1 MRYLSSTWGLIL
13 YGCHIMINK
22 LALKNLRDE
31 LSVFQVRNKT
41 ILTGKRVVSVDALR
55 GFDMFWIMGGDLV
68 FKGLDNI
75 FHGRISGF
83 LKVQMDHVD
92 WFGFHFYD
100 IIMPLFLFL
109 VGVSMVYSYR
119 KRLATATSDR
129 PIWKHTIQR
138 VLILWIL
145 GMVVQGNLLTYDI
158 DKIHFY
164 TNTLQAIAAGYLIAT
179 VFVLYLPVTFQILAT
194 VGLLAVYWAI
204 IALIPVGESTLG
216 AYDPEGNVAMFVE
229 KTVMGRFIGWG
240 SYTWIVSTLNFGATV
255 MLGVFSGYMMQARVH
270 RYRKFWNFLIYGG
283 ILVALGLI
291 IDQWHPIIKKI
302 WTSSFVLFSGGI
314 CVLMLGIFYLIIDVW
329 GLRKGIRWLIILGS
343 NAIFGYVAWHL
354 FGNNFVGMAEVLL
367 KGFNQWIATW
377 FDTIRYFG
385 GFMIIYLIMWYMY
398 RNKTFIKI

>member
-1 MRYLSSTWGLIL
+1 MQ
-13 YGCHIMINK
+13 
-22 LALKNLRDE
+22 ALKNIHEGLGI
-31 LSVFQVRNKT
+31 FQVRNST
-41 ILTGKRVVSVDALR
+41 ILSGKRVISVDALR
-55 GFDMFWIMGGDLV
+55 GFDMFWIMGGDLA

-75 FHGRISGF
+75 FQNRISGF
-83 LKVQMDHVD
+83 LKTQMDHVD

-119 KRLATATSDR
+119 KRLSGATSDR
-129 PIWKHTIQR
+129 PIWKHTLQR

-158 DKIHFY
+158 HKIHFY

-179 VFVLYLPVTFQILAT
+179 VFVLYLPVTYQILAT
-194 VGLLAVYWAI
+194 LGLLTVYWAI
-204 IALIPVGESTLG
+204 IALVPVGGNTLG

-229 KTVMGRFIGWG
+229 KSVMGRFIGWG

-255 MLGVFSGYMMQARVH
+255 MLGVFSGYMMQARVK
-270 RYRKFWNFLIYGG
+270 RYRKFWNFLLFGS
-283 ILVALGLI
+283 ILMALGLI
-291 IDQWHPIIKKI
+291 MNLWHPIIKKI

-314 CVLMLGIFYLIIDVW
+314 CVLMLGIFYLVIDVW
-329 GLRKGIRWLIILGS
+329 GLSKGTRWLIILGS

-354 FGNNFVGMAEVLL
+354 FGNNFVGMAEVFLR
-367 KGFNQWIATW
+367 GSTQWFENG
-377 FDTIRYFG
+377 FDTLRYFG
-385 GFMIIYLIMWYMY
+385 GFMIIYLLMWYMY

>member
-1 MRYLSSTWGLIL
+1 MS
-13 YGCHIMINK
+13 
-22 LALKNLRDE
+22 ALKNIHE
-31 LSVFQVRNKT
+31 GLSIFQVRNST
-41 ILTGKRVVSVDALR
+41 ILSGKRVISVDALR
-55 GFDMFWIMGGDLV
+55 GFDMFWIMGGDLA

-75 FHGRISGF
+75 FQNRISGF
-83 LKVQMDHVD
+83 LKTQMDHVD

-119 KRLATATSDR
+119 KRLSGATSDR

-145 GMVVQGNLLTYDI
+145 GMAIQGNLLTYDI
-158 DKIHFY
+158 HRIHFY

-179 VFVLYLPVTFQILAT
+179 VFVLYLPVTYQVLAT
-194 VGLLAVYWAI
+194 LGLLTVYWAI
-204 IALIPVGESTLG
+204 IALVPVGGNTLG

-229 KTVMGRFIGWG
+229 KSVMGRFIGWG

-255 MLGVFSGYMMQARVH
+255 MLGVFSGYMMQARVK
-270 RYRKFWNFLIYGG
+270 RYRKFWNFLLFGS
-283 ILVALGLI
+283 ILMASGLFMNP
-291 IDQWHPIIKKI
+291 WHPIIKKI

-314 CVLMLGIFYLIIDVW
+314 CVLMLGIFYLVIDVW
-329 GLRKGIRWLIILGS
+329 GLSKGIRWLIILGS

-354 FGNNFVGMAEVLL
+354 FGNNFVGMAEVFLR
-367 KGFNQWIATW
+367 GFTQWFENG
-377 FDTIRYFG
+377 FDTLRYFG
-385 GFMIIYLIMWYMY
+385 GFMIIYLLMWYMY